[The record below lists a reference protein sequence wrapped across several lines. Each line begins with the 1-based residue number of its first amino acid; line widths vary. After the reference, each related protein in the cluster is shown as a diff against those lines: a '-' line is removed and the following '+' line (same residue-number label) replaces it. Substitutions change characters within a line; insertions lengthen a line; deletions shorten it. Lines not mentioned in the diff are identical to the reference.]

1 MLFPNDHARTLIE
14 ILKGFGPEGSDLI
27 RRWVAAL
34 LLVPEGERE
43 QVVAAVE
50 TRVAATYR
58 DVSSVSGI
66 EASTVTLRT
75 GPVQGDGFVE
85 ETERVFERVDG
96 DDPSR
101 GSSGKQARGA
111 GRGEGRGAA

>member
-1 MLFPNDHARTLIE
+1 VLFPNDHARTLIE

-58 DVSSVSGI
+58 EVSMGPGVG
-66 EASTVTLRT
+66 ASTVTLRT
-75 GPVQGDGFVE
+75 APVQGDGFVE
-85 ETERVFERVDG
+85 ETERVFERVEGEDR
-96 DDPSR
+96 PR
-101 GSSGKQARGA
+101 ASGGKKARGA
-111 GRGEGRGAA
+111 GRREGRGAA